1 MKASPPEKRKRGL
14 SASDSSPATVG
25 FRLNPEHGC
34 ILAGRASALG
44 VSPHEL
50 ARRYLIEVLEEA
62 EERAAL
68 RQAVTT
74 LNGNLLKFRDE
85 FIFALEAVLA
95 SAGKVERADV
105 RAWIDEHF
113 K

>member
-1 MKASPPEKRKRGL
+1 MSQTSP
-14 SASDSSPATVG
+14 STVG
-25 FRLNPEHGC
+25 FRLDPERGC
-34 ILAGRASALG
+34 ILAERAAALG

-95 SAGKVERADV
+95 SAGKVERAEIG
-105 RAWIDEHF
+105 RAHV
-113 K
+113 

>member
-1 MKASPPEKRKRGL
+1 MKASPPEKRKR
-14 SASDSSPATVG
+14 SFTASDTSPSTVG
-25 FRLNPEHGC
+25 FRLDPEHGC

-74 LNGNLLKFRDE
+74 LNGNLLRFRDE

-95 SAGKVERADV
+95 SAGKVEKADV
-105 RAWIDEHF
+105 RVWIDEHF